1 VKYSKHIT
9 IVLFSFVFIACATVQ
24 PTGTKINSQVTP
36 KATFAQKVVPENTV
50 ALPQPTPTP
59 VETSTLAPTPTPKVT
74 PITFRGKVSR
84 GQIFEEVILDGLIF
98 RLDPLKQG
106 WEIWI
111 GDKSE
116 TGHNFSGV
124 ATPPFHGIN
133 ARYIE
138 GWHFRNSDNSGPN
151 EAGEKNVNAPQ
162 YERNFCFFLNE
173 TDYQIA
179 YYRLNDQLL
188 SSEEEGQEIRE
199 KYSLIKSRA
208 GILRIN
214 DLKLGNL
221 IVNEQAWIEYME
233 FEVELSLTDECRML

>member
-1 VKYSKHIT
+1 M
-9 IVLFSFVFIACATVQ
+9 
-24 PTGTKINSQVTP
+24 NTP
-36 KATFAQKVVPENTV
+36 DPKRVP
-50 ALPQPTPTP
+50 LPGHHP
-59 VETSTLAPTPTPKVT
+59 EMLC
-74 PITFRGKVSR
+74 
-84 GQIFEEVILDGLIF
+84 
-98 RLDPLKQG
+98 G

-111 GDKSE
+111 GDRSE

-162 YERNFCFFLNE
+162 YERQICFFLNE

-188 SSEEEGQEIRE
+188 SSEEERQEIRE

-208 GILRIN
+208 GILS
-214 DLKLGNL
+214 
-221 IVNEQAWIEYME
+221 AWPRTSR
-233 FEVELSLTDECRML
+233 LR

>member
-1 VKYSKHIT
+1 MKYSKHIT
-9 IVLFSFVFIACATVQ
+9 IVLFSFVFVSCATVH
-24 PTGTKINSQVTP
+24 PTEIKINAPVTP
-36 KATFAQKVVPENTV
+36 KATFTQTVVSENTV
-50 ALPQPTPTP
+50 TLPQPTPTLIG
-59 VETSTLAPTPTPKVT
+59 TSTSDPTPTLKVA
-74 PITFRGKVSR
+74 PITFKGKLSR

-98 RLDPLKQG
+98 RLGPLKQG
-106 WEIWI
+106 WEIWM

-151 EAGEKNVNAPQ
+151 EVGKKNVNAPQ
-162 YERNFCFFLNE
+162 YERSFCFFLNE

-179 YYRLNDQLL
+179 YYWLNDQLL
-188 SSEEEGQEIRE
+188 SSEEERQEIRE
-199 KYSLIKSRA
+199 KYSSIKSRA

-233 FEVELSLTDECRML
+233 FEVEFNR